1 MHDVNFCNFRWFENL
16 KLILS
21 GVTRPT
27 RRGPLFN
34 NIRHR
39 KLTLSRHYRKL
50 NLCVSLQHFQVHYWM
65 SFALQRGF
73 ELFGQRI
80 SISSEHTLNLVSNF
94 EDDLKHRSRPV
105 WSVGYMNCELMDTE
119 IWLKS
124 ALQSE
129 QDDDEVKNRNIIFK
143 NYVLMCFIF

>member
-1 MHDVNFCNFRWFENL
+1 
-16 KLILS
+16 
-21 GVTRPT
+21 
-27 RRGPLFN
+27 
-34 NIRHR
+34 
-39 KLTLSRHYRKL
+39 
-50 NLCVSLQHFQVHYWM
+50 M

-80 SISSEHTLNLVSNF
+80 SISSEHTLNLTSNF

-105 WSVGYMNCELMDTE
+105 WSVSYMNCELMDTE

-129 QDDDEVKNRNIIFK
+129 EEEEEEEVKS
-143 NYVLMCFIF
+143 V

>member
-1 MHDVNFCNFRWFENL
+1 
-16 KLILS
+16 
-21 GVTRPT
+21 
-27 RRGPLFN
+27 
-34 NIRHR
+34 
-39 KLTLSRHYRKL
+39 
-50 NLCVSLQHFQVHYWM
+50 M

-105 WSVGYMNCELMDTE
+105 WSVSYMNCELMDTE

-124 ALQSE
+124 ALQSD
-129 QDDDEVKNRNIIFK
+129 QDDNEVKNRNIIFK
-143 NYVLMCFIF
+143 NDVLMCFIF

>member
-1 MHDVNFCNFRWFENL
+1 M
-16 KLILS
+16 ILS

-34 NIRHR
+34 NTRHR

-50 NLCVSLQHFQVHYWM
+50 HLCVSLQHFQVHYWM

-73 ELFGQRI
+73 ELFGHRI
-80 SISSEHTLNLVSNF
+80 STSSEHTLNLVSNF

-124 ALQSE
+124 AIQSE
-129 QDDDEVKNRNIIFK
+129 KEDEEVIINIFFLT
-143 NYVLMCFIF
+143 N